1 MKLLFFIIAS
11 IITFFFFFVRYLQA
25 FAIGKWDRDG
35 KKERGLKRGE
45 KYDLKKKKNREGCTE
60 HSFLIIFHFLHKRI
74 TEGSAPT
81 NEGRTMGE
89 THRMMR

>member
-1 MKLLFFIIAS
+1 MFLFQDFNFFFFLSFSFFSIEAYGKLGLKLLFFIIAS

-45 KYDLKKKKNREGCTE
+45 KYD
-60 HSFLIIFHFLHKRI
+60 
-74 TEGSAPT
+74 
-81 NEGRTMGE
+81 
-89 THRMMR
+89 